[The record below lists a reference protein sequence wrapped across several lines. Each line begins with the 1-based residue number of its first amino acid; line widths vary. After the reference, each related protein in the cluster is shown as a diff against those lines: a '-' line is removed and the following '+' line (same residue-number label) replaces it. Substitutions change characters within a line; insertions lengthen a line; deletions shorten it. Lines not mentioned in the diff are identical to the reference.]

1 MKNSRRLLELSTE
14 LRMGSD
20 SEAGHPCNR
29 IHGLVDLIQRVDIEN
44 KIICEIGCFL
54 GVSTETFALFNPKK
68 LYAIDIWGKNQNYA
82 ESNWAIGE
90 KEMTWAEV
98 KKSFDQRLS
107 KYPEV
112 EAIQEHSTDAV
123 NLFEGDSLD
132 MVYIDGDHTYDF
144 VFNDLNNWFPKVKQG
159 GFIAGHDHFLNGVNC
174 AVSDFIKNNYKLEV
188 FEDTSWLFQK

>member
-1 MKNSRRLLELSTE
+1 MNEARLSELSTE

-29 IHGLVDLIQRVDIEN
+29 IHGLVDLIDRVNIEN

-54 GVSTETFALFNPKK
+54 GVSTETFALFNPKE
-68 LYAIDIWGKNQNYA
+68 LYAIDIWGNNESYT
-82 ESNWAIGE
+82 ESNWAIDQ
-90 KEMTWAEV
+90 KEMTWNEI
-98 KKSFDQRLS
+98 KKAFDERIS
-107 KYPEV
+107 KYPQVKTIEKYSS
-112 EAIQEHSTDAV
+112 EATKS
-123 NLFEGDSLD
+123 FEDNSLD

-144 VFNDLNNWFPKVKQG
+144 VFNDLNNWFPKVKEG
-159 GFIAGHDHFLNGVNC
+159 GFVAGHDHFINEVSC